1 MYADLSAEPDYRLS
15 DFAIRLDS
23 KYRVSAK
30 ATGKRF
36 IIIFDFINMTQRET
50 IGSQRVYLNNNS
62 HDSANFMVHRVP
74 PGRSKLALTSA
85 ICQMP
90 IFFDA
95 V

>member
-1 MYADLSAEPDYRLS
+1 L
-15 DFAIRLDS
+15 

-36 IIIFDFINMTQRET
+36 IIILGFINMTEGET
-50 IGSQRVYLNNNS
+50 IGSQRVYLRNNG
-62 HDSANFMVHRVP
+62 HDSANFMVHQVSP
-74 PGRSKLALTSA
+74 DRSKLALTSA